1 MIRHFKVDIREP
13 YMGNTI
19 VVGIKVDIDF
29 ERKTLVK
36 LSVATSTD
44 TIAQEVRVL
53 TFNEFAELFND

>member
-1 MIRHFKVDIREP
+1 MDIREP